1 MNENHD
7 NVKGFEEALS
17 QSKAGTYVLRLYVVG
32 TSPVTT
38 RAVRN
43 IQALC
48 DQHLKGRYDLEVID
62 ITQEREAARKAQLV
76 AAPTL
81 IKELPP
87 PVRKFIGDMSSTE
100 VLLVGLDLKV

>member
-17 QSKAGTYVLRLYVVG
+17 QSTAATYVLRLYVVG

-100 VLLVGLDLKV
+100 VLLVGLDLKE

>member
-1 MNENHD
+1 
-7 NVKGFEEALS
+7 
-17 QSKAGTYVLRLYVVG
+17 
-32 TSPVTT
+32 VTT

>member
-1 MNENHD
+1 MEEYHD
-7 NVKGFEEALS
+7 SVKSLTESLS

-32 TSPVTT
+32 GNPATA

-43 IQALC
+43 IQELC

-100 VLLVGLDLKV
+100 VLLVGLDLKE

>member
-1 MNENHD
+1 MEEYHD
-7 NVKGFEEALS
+7 SEKSLEESLS
-17 QSKAGTYVLRLYVVG
+17 QSTAGTYVLRLYVVG